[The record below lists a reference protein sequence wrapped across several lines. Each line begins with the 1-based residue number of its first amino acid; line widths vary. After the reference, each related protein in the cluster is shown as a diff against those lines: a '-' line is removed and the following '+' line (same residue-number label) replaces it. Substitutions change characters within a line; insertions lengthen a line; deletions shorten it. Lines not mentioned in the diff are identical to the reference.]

1 MPRPGDYWDFRSD
14 GVVYVREGVK
24 LDTLGYSLL
33 SDSTIIINSFGPI
46 FDGMARPSNIE
57 TLTVHSAIIQSGFA
71 NNPGITY
78 TRVLSLK
85 R

>member
-1 MPRPGDYWDFRSD
+1 VAGDYWDFRTD

-33 SDSTIIINSFGPI
+33 PDSTIIINSFGQ
-46 FDGMARPSNIE
+46 FYDGVTFPSNID
-57 TLTVHSAIIQSGFA
+57 TLTVHSAVIQSGTGLR
-71 NNPGITY
+71 NPGGIS
-78 TRVLSLK
+78 TRTLSLK